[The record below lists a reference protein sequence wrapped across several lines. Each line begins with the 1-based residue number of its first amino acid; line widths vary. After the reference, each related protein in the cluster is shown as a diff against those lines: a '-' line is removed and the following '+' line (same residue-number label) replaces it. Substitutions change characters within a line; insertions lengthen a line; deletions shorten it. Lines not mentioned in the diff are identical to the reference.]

1 MRIGLF
7 MLIELKEWQGYYM
20 KHKLIRIVEDFASVC
35 YDAEKSITPLGVVKS
50 EVDSVT
56 VLKDADYELL
66 YGLIVDEYTDAMING
81 IPQYECY
88 DLELYTN
95 LIRKYEEELKDA
107 VMNRVPAPGSI
118 VVIITNNDDIAPHY
132 VDVISDVI
140 EFEDYMYFVG
150 IRNKIVVSYSRN
162 DMFPYELYR
171 VDYDNRECTEILTN
185 DIAFQIITTLI
196 EIRARKTIEE
206 MIGHR
211 RLELIEMLNKSRV
224 DIYSLLEEEQKLEGT
239 FYVMGQRI

>member
-1 MRIGLF
+1 
-7 MLIELKEWQGYYM
+7 M
-20 KHKLIRIVEDFASVC
+20 KHKLTRIVEDFASVC

-56 VLKDADYELL
+56 VLKEADYELL
-66 YGLIVDEYTDAMING
+66 YGLIVDEYTDAIING
-81 IPQYECY
+81 IPQYESY
-88 DLELYTN
+88 DLELYRN
-95 LIRKYEEELKDA
+95 LIQKYEEELKDI
-107 VMNRVPAPGSI
+107 VMNRIPVPGSI

-150 IRNKIVVSYSRN
+150 IRNKIVDSYYRNN

-185 DIAFQIITTLI
+185 DIAFQIVTTLI

-206 MIGHR
+206 MIGPR

-224 DIYSLLEEEQKLEGT
+224 DIYSSLEEDRKLEGT
-239 FYVMGQRI
+239 FYVMSQRI